1 MAQQEQ
7 ASGWDNFGQTGSKTR
22 WFSALNMLVPKNY
35 NGQGIELRI
44 VTSNPYWIATH
55 WYYKDVQDAWL
66 FKNDREGLKAK
77 YSGDA
82 RKAVSFSAECPDV
95 DHATGRSS
103 LSSCEHC
110 TTYFE
115 YQPYP
120 NRVALVQAFWR
131 IPKSKDLSLSNW
143 SKDLIVV
150 SMANSQSKGL
160 GRIINTQG
168 TNIADVRTGY
178 SVLMTYN
185 KGQGA
190 STWTMDYLRPTPLTR
205 EQWEVVKAQRINFD
219 EVYEPSNK
227 AEIDQE
233 LVRHKYYLLTDG
245 TLDRTGG
252 VLAGNPVR
260 GTSAPAAGRTPIRP
274 GRAAPVAPADDFVV
288 EEDYGTEPPLP
299 GDEFTDGELAPEGDF
314 ADELPPD
321 DGFDGGYEEPPV
333 PSRPVARPAVRPQAV
348 RPVAPRSA
356 PTRPTAP
363 PAGRPVVPGARR
375 PNTPPAPRR

>member
-1 MAQQEQ
+1 MAQEQ
-7 ASGWDNFGQTGSKTR
+7 TSGGWDSFAQGGTKTR
-22 WFSALNMLVPKNY
+22 WFSSLNMLVPKNY

-44 VTSNPYWIATH
+44 ITANPYWIATH

-77 YSGDA
+77 YAGDIRNA
-82 RKAVSFSAECPDV
+82 TSFSAECPDV

-110 TTYFE
+110 TTFFE

-131 IPKSKDLSLSNW
+131 LPKSKDQALSNW

-150 SMANSQSKGL
+150 SLGNSQSKGL

-168 TNIADVRTGY
+168 SNIADPKTGY

-185 KGQGA
+185 KGQGPN
-190 STWTMDYLRPTPLTR
+190 TWTMDYLRPTPLTR
-205 EQWEVVKAQRINFD
+205 EQWQVVKDQRIDFN

-233 LVRHKYYLLTDG
+233 LARHKYHLLTDG

-252 VLAGNPVR
+252 VLPGAGASAGR
-260 GTSAPAAGRTPIRP
+260 APASRAPAGHAPS
-274 GRAAPVAPADDFVV
+274 RAPVAPVAPADDFVV
-288 EEDYGTEPPLP
+288 DEDYGEEPPLP
-299 GDEFTDGELAPEGDF
+299 GDEFTDGELAPEGEF
-314 ADELPPD
+314 GDELPD
-321 DGFDGGYEEPPV
+321 AGFDEGYDEPPA
-333 PSRPVARPAVRPQAV
+333 ARPAPRAAT
-348 RPVAPRSA
+348 RPVAPRSVPARPATPSASGA
-356 PTRPTAP
+356 P
-363 PAGRPVVPGARR
+363 RR
-375 PNTPPAPRR
+375 PNAPPGRPAPRR